1 MASENYQEHLAA
13 ERTERTRKML
23 QSLPLS
29 CTDFI
34 TSIAMTTSPLTRLAY
49 TIDLGTFCEFAS
61 REIPYYAEKKPS
73 EWTDADIDH
82 FTGRD
87 LRTYADYLTLYF
99 KDETLSEDGTPPKA
113 MRNHECGVMRKLST
127 LRSYFDFL
135 FKAERI
141 SSNIAALVSLPKL
154 HEKPILYL
162 INEEVDRLLSVAS
175 DGAALTERQ
184 QKFHK
189 LTQTRDVAI
198 LMLFLGTGMRVSECV
213 GVNIDDLD
221 FHLNAVLVTRK
232 GGNQVILYFPQE
244 VADALKAY
252 LEERKLIQTDKA
264 NENALFLSLQ
274 KKRMT
279 QRAVQIMVKKYCA
292 IAVPLKKRM
301 SPHKLRSTYATRLYH
316 ETEDIYLV
324 ADALGHSDVNTTRKH
339 YAAMSDQRRREAAR
353 NVHLPEMDNQT
364 NTNDENRLKMEKQ
377 AGKTPEMDS

>member
-1 MASENYQEHLAA
+1 MSVN
-13 ERTERTRKML
+13 
-23 QSLPLS
+23 S
-29 CTDFI
+29 CGE
-34 TSIAMTTSPLTRLAY
+34 A
-49 TIDLGTFCEFAS
+49 
-61 REIPYYAEKKPS
+61 
-73 EWTDADIDH
+73 
-82 FTGRD
+82 
-87 LRTYADYLTLYF
+87 LRF
-99 KDETLSEDGTPPKA
+99 
-113 MRNHECGVMRKLST
+113 
-127 LRSYFDFL
+127 
-135 FKAERI
+135 
-141 SSNIAALVSLPKL
+141 
-154 HEKPILYL
+154 
-162 INEEVDRLLSVAS
+162 VDRRNTKCSKWDGLLAKF
-175 DGAALTERQ
+175 GAADLQ
-184 QKFHK
+184 AMW
-189 LTQTRDVAI
+189 VAD
-198 LMLFLGTGMRVSECV
+198 MDFQAPQCV
-213 GVNIDDLD
+213 
-221 FHLNAVLVTRK
+221 R
-232 GGNQVILYFPQE
+232 
-244 VADALKAY
+244 DALKAY

>member
-1 MASENYQEHLAA
+1 MAL
-13 ERTERTRKML
+13 
-23 QSLPLS
+23 
-29 CTDFI
+29 
-34 TSIAMTTSPLTRLAY
+34 
-49 TIDLGTFCEFAS
+49 
-61 REIPYYAEKKPS
+61 
-73 EWTDADIDH
+73 
-82 FTGRD
+82 
-87 LRTYADYLTLYF
+87 LTL
-99 KDETLSEDGTPPKA
+99 
-113 MRNHECGVMRKLST
+113 M
-127 LRSYFDFL
+127 
-135 FKAERI
+135 
-141 SSNIAALVSLPKL
+141 
-154 HEKPILYL
+154 
-162 INEEVDRLLSVAS
+162 
-175 DGAALTERQ
+175 
-184 QKFHK
+184 
-189 LTQTRDVAI
+189 
-198 LMLFLGTGMRVSECV
+198 LGTGIRVSECV

-364 NTNDENRLKMEKQ
+364 NTSDENRLKMEKQ

>member
-1 MASENYQEHLAA
+1 M
-13 ERTERTRKML
+13 
-23 QSLPLS
+23 
-29 CTDFI
+29 
-34 TSIAMTTSPLTRLAY
+34 
-49 TIDLGTFCEFAS
+49 
-61 REIPYYAEKKPS
+61 
-73 EWTDADIDH
+73 
-82 FTGRD
+82 
-87 LRTYADYLTLYF
+87 
-99 KDETLSEDGTPPKA
+99 
-113 MRNHECGVMRKLST
+113 
-127 LRSYFDFL
+127 
-135 FKAERI
+135 
-141 SSNIAALVSLPKL
+141 
-154 HEKPILYL
+154 YL

-175 DGAALTERQ
+175 DGVALTERQ

-189 LTQTRDVAI
+189 LTKTRDVAI

-221 FHLNAVLVTRK
+221 FQLNAVLVMRK

-252 LEERKLIQTDKA
+252 LKERKLIQTDKA

-279 QRAVQIMVKKYCA
+279 QRAVQIMVKKYCS

-339 YAAMSDQRRREAAR
+339 YAAMSDQRRREAAQ
-353 NVHLPEMDNQT
+353 NVHLPEMEPEAKT
-364 NTNDENRLKMEKQ
+364 NEADTEKNAAKMSEIR
-377 AGKTPEMDS
+377 P